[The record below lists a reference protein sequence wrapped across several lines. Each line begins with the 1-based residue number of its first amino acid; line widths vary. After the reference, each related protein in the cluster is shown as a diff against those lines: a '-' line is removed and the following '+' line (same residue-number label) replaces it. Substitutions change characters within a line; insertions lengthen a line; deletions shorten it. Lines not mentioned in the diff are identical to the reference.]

1 MEIKIERM
9 DHLGNGIGYLDGK
22 ITFVPKTVPGDIVDI
37 KITKE
42 HSHFLRGS
50 VQKIIRPSENRA
62 EAFCP
67 FYANCGGCL
76 LQNLSYAAS
85 LTYKKNKVADLLSKV
100 KEDLTY
106 EMVANPKCQN
116 YRNKI
121 TLKVKNGQIGY
132 YAVASND
139 LVKITSCAIA
149 SPQIN
154 AVLPELSKLNIK
166 DGEIVIRT
174 NQAKECL
181 IIISSKEKIRW
192 EPLLN
197 IPTLKGIII
206 NDALVWGQDYL
217 MEKINELTFKI
228 NYRSFFQVNSAVA
241 ALLFQKVAASIKPNS
256 QVLDLYS
263 GVGTLA
269 LSVAGKA
276 KAVLGIEIVADA
288 VTNALEN
295 AKLNKINNV
304 TFKTGPVEQLIKNI
318 PSCYDTW
325 IVDPPRKG
333 LDEITHQAI
342 LKYKPQQIIYVS
354 CDPQTL
360 QRDLNLLKNSYD
372 FSQVTLFDMFSYTYH
387 VESLVVLTR
396 K

>member
-22 ITFVPKTVPGDIVDI
+22 ITFVPKTVPGDIVEI

-42 HSHFLRGS
+42 KSHFLRGK
-50 VQKIIRPSENRA
+50 VQRIITPSENRV

-67 FYANCGGCL
+67 FYTNCGGCL
-76 LQNLSYAAS
+76 LQNLSYADS
-85 LTYKKNKVADLLSKV
+85 LTYKKDKVEDLLSKV
-100 KEDLTY
+100 KDDLTY

-139 LVKITSCAIA
+139 LVKITSCAITN
-149 SPQIN
+149 PQIN

-174 NQAKECL
+174 NQKKECL
-181 IIISSKEKIRW
+181 IIINSKEKIRW
-192 EPLLN
+192 EPLLD
-197 IPTLKGIII
+197 ISTLKGIII

-217 MEKINELTFKI
+217 TEKINDLTFKI
-228 NYRSFFQVNSAVA
+228 NYRSFFQVNPFVA
-241 ALLFQKVAASIKPNS
+241 ALLFQKVTASVKPNS

-269 LSVAGKA
+269 LSVSGKA
-276 KAVLGIEIVADA
+276 KAVLGIEIVSNA

-318 PSCYDTW
+318 PACYDTW
-325 IVDPPRKG
+325 IVDPPRRG
-333 LDEITHQAI
+333 LDEITYQAI
-342 LKYKPQQIIYVS
+342 LTHHPHQIIYVS

-360 QRDLNLLKNSYD
+360 KRDLNLLKESYD
-372 FSQVTLFDMFSYTYH
+372 FSQITLFDMFSYTYH
-387 VESLVVLTR
+387 VECLCILTL